1 MLKQS
6 SKKIGSDKKRR
17 KIQVLGTIDD
27 FKTQKAQA
35 LKSSKEKPASQP
47 PPNPI
52 FSQPGAPKPAG
63 QTQLNQLFMQPSQRS
78 ELSKDTEMKKK

>member
-27 FKTQKAQA
+27 FKKQKA
-35 LKSSKEKPASQP
+35 
-47 PPNPI
+47 
-52 FSQPGAPKPAG
+52 
-63 QTQLNQLFMQPSQRS
+63 
-78 ELSKDTEMKKK
+78 